1 MKISEH
7 LIHELLDLT
16 RQFANIPY
24 NSIFTFVAYDSK
36 KTLDFWDNNIYYP
49 MTRGRNDYGYKIESL
64 LVEIRTELAR
74 SEYREND

>member
-36 KTLDFWDNNIYYP
+36 KTLDFFDNNIYYP
-49 MTRGRNDYGYKIESL
+49 MTRGRNDYGYKIELL
-64 LVEIRTELAR
+64 LVEIRTELLR
-74 SEYREND
+74 GEPNEND